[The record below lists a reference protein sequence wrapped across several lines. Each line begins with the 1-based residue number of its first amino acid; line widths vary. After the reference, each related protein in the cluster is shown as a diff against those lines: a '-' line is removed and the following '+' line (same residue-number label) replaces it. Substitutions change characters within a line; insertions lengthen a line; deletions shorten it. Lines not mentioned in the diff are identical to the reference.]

1 MLCCPSVHYE
11 MRFLVHLITAMDF
24 QILEKAR
31 EDKKLWSSYEDD
43 GEIGPTTNMR
53 NALARVLRYISY
65 CYTMVS
71 SDARMVFPTN

>member
-1 MLCCPSVHYE
+1 MPCCPSIHYE
-11 MRFLVHLITAMDF
+11 TRFSVHLIAAMDF

-31 EDKKLWSSYEDD
+31 EDKKLCFSYEDD

-65 CYTMVS
+65 CYTVS
-71 SDARMVFPTN
+71 PDARMVFPTR